1 MELEEAG
8 DLLGGIGFDFD
19 ADGWVEGFGAG
30 DACDEFGGVACGHE
44 VIVFDHD
51 HVVEAGAVVG
61 AAAGANGGFFEP
73 APAGGGFAGIEDAGG
88 GVGDGV
94 DGAAGLGG
102 DAAEALE
109 EVEGGAFCGEDAAGW
124 AGEGDDFGAWGEGCA
139 VGEVGGDGDFGI
151 EFAEDLG
158 GGFGAGEDAFFPGDD
173 VGGGG
178 AVFGDEA
185 GSGDVAW
192 AEVFGEGHADELED
206 GVWEHG
212 RENLRA
218 GGKVKPGA
226 ARLAVFWRLL
236 GLRGGE
242 EPGWDGV
249 IRGG

>member
-1 MELEEAG
+1 MG
-8 DLLGGIGFDFD
+8 DLLWGIGFDFD

-51 HVVEAGAVVG
+51 HVVKAGAVIG

-109 EVEGGAFCGEDAAGW
+109 EVECGAFCGEDAAGW
-124 AGEGDDFGAWGEGCA
+124 AGEGDDLGAWGEGCA

-158 GGFGAGEDAFFPGDD
+158 GGFGAGEDAMFAGDD

-212 RENLRA
+212 WENLRA

>member
-1 MELEEAG
+1 MG
-8 DLLGGIGFDFD
+8 DLLWGIGFDFD

-51 HVVEAGAVVG
+51 HVVKAGAVIG

-124 AGEGDDFGAWGEGCA
+124 AGEGDDLGAWGEGCA

-158 GGFGAGEDAFFPGDD
+158 GGFGAGEDAMFAGDD

-212 RENLRA
+212 WENLRA